1 MPDKEMSQAERIVAH
16 NEALVKA
23 MNRAVRPLR
32 QDGYTNLLNRYG
44 TSKDIQENYKFQR
57 EPMVP
62 DNVLTDFYEGNGL
75 FAKVIDAP
83 AEEAVKHGFTLKDV
97 SDSKIEDFYEE
108 ALDELDWEEK
118 AMTAIKWSRLFG
130 GSLAVML
137 VNDGRGLEEPLDWEN
152 IKSIDDIRI
161 FDRSLVQPEEITR
174 YRYDPKGEPFS
185 TRGSRL
191 GFPEHYYVTSKHGNF
206 TVHDS
211 RCLVFQN
218 GVLPE
223 NTTNSNYEM
232 WGMPEYVR
240 IHRAIRDAE
249 VAHSSAPKMMERSV
263 QPVYKMKD
271 LANLLAT
278 DEGED
283 KVLKRMELIDMARGM
298 LNSLVIDSEGE
309 DYDFKSFTFT
319 GINDVLGASCSML
332 SAITN
337 IPQTILFGTTIGGL
351 STTDDTSMENY
362 YNFIERI
369 QKKMLR
375 SNLRYLLSVIFQAG
389 LHSGEIDEV
398 PPIKVEF
405 NPLWS
410 LSDSEQRDID
420 LKDAQIALTKA
431 QTTQVYVDMQA
442 IDPSEVRKKL
452 ADSDEFVVEQI
463 LDEVE
468 DDVSLEDI
476 IMSTEEEMNGAQ
488 YGTEESVEEHKI
500 DKPNNGRAP
509 IAAPN
514 ATRLPEDMDVDA
526 QIENADAQ
534 AENDVKPGGVGIVV
548 VKDGM
553 ILCGT
558 RHNDTGY
565 GLICGPGGHI
575 DEGET
580 PEQAAMRETE
590 EEFGIK
596 PKNLVFIGHG
606 PLEPETGFAPYI
618 YFCDEFEGEPSC
630 DDLEMVAPKFRTL
643 EELKDLDASL
653 FPAFK
658 DGVILFIN
666 QLGIDSHNDEA
677 DTHDDGG
684 AGSGNHGH
692 EGVKGQVGGSLPN
705 GGDPGLSNISYV
717 ESAKIIKDYGVG
729 SKIKTSKKGVE
740 KTFVKTGDNSWVEDG
755 DSTGKK
761 FNDLM
766 VGSRCYKAEVNVY
779 AKVKEKHTTPE
790 LVEEAEKKIDKPKTQ
805 SEKYKK
811 LDESINEVKNS
822 SMDKSEKA
830 EAYKKLLDDCE
841 TGTTFCLKFTEMR
854 KGNDPEYPYEFIDFE
869 GKTVNQ
875 VKKEHVEWDIDNY
888 ADQDNCLTFFDKKAQ
903 VDERKQCVEKMKN
916 SGEFSVSDSVHSL
929 KEGKIT
935 ANSDNFGEAGDYI
948 IYRNGTVGD
957 KGMVFFSPKKEGAD
971 LYSDNHNGR
980 NTEEYEVTLKKPLV
994 VRAETDVAC
1003 VKAAYNEL
1011 HPDKPFKGELTSG
1024 KWISTDKANASA
1036 LNNGVGGYDSIV
1048 YIINGKPSEVQI
1060 SGKMAKGNVIKTG
1073 EYTTTDWSRSGY
1085 TYEEAVMRGYIDS
1098 SAKDYK
1104 KVNGDSHND
1113 GGPGSGN
1120 HNHEGVKGQVGG
1132 SAPAG
1137 SDPVPM
1143 KGVSDNTASLVKK
1156 RKENLHG
1163 FGMSGD
1169 EKAEARKELVS
1180 SLEKD
1185 GAKVSYNEEYD
1196 SYSVFAPNCSLQ
1208 ECRDMECA
1216 LNFSN
1221 FAKTSENEYIAKCR
1235 EENVDPLLHSD
1246 KNEVPQNFLKNSDG
1260 TQVYQNLNSRSVLTN
1275 DEIME
1280 YSSTDKDLNPKGNK
1294 AFEDSTNNAIESMS
1308 PEERNAVTDYTSQY
1322 GVNYSRVNNYLNGTN
1337 PDDAMAKANA
1347 ELLDKA
1353 LDHEIGAPVTVYR
1366 GEQDLSHIDPK
1377 LNAALRKIEKGDYSQ
1392 AEKIK
1397 KGLEG
1402 KEVEVP
1408 VVCSTSI
1415 GGSVQGF
1422 NQLPVQFILKAPA
1435 DAKGVNITELSKYGG
1450 SKDPLSSMFGSGSYE
1465 SEIAF
1470 KPGMKYKIDR
1480 VDFNLTNN
1488 GKKQIGQVFVTATVL
1503 TGSNRN
1509 DGGPG
1514 SGNFNHEGIPGQ
1526 VGGSV
1531 GKMEKL
1537 AQGYDDPKSFVKAN
1551 VKTLKE
1557 NGISTMKAA
1566 TECWKDGMYA
1576 KDIEYKDIG
1585 KENAVDIIKEN
1596 IPANISHG
1604 WFVEADSSYK
1614 GKIENIALTNDDVR
1628 NAGLNIAYDNYKVF
1642 SGKDISYE
1650 EFLNSDIKVY
1660 RGKNSEKFVEGDDV
1674 LSFTYDRKV
1683 AEKFGSNV
1691 LEETIKP
1698 IQTIGSYQTTGEHE
1712 ILVRRKQTNAKEFGN
1727 DSIDDEKISY
1737 TDTNILPETIDKYA
1751 NSATIKSKDITEDGG
1766 PGSGRY
1772 PKGSGN
1778 SKFSES
1784 TYKKTIIGTKTVDG
1798 KKVKSIHP
1806 HAIKRMTSRNIYP
1819 NNVKAALKKGKAS
1832 KGNVDGRTEYLF
1844 NGTKAIIQD
1853 KNGMLLTA
1861 IYVGKR
1867 K

>member
-97 SDSKIEDFYEE
+97 SDSKIEDFYVE

-130 GSLAVML
+130 GSIAVML

-174 YRYDPKGEPFS
+174 YKYDPKGEPFS

-298 LNSLVIDSEGE
+298 LNSLIIDSEGE

-442 IDPSEVRKKL
+442 IYPSEVRKKL
-452 ADSDEFVVEQI
+452 ADSDEFIVEQI

-488 YGTEESVEEHKI
+488 YGTEESVEEHKV
-500 DKPNNGRAP
+500 DEPNNGRAP

-653 FPAFK
+653 YPAFK

-684 AGSGNHGH
+684 AGSGNHG
-692 EGVKGQVGGSLPN
+692 
-705 GGDPGLSNISYV
+705 
-717 ESAKIIKDYGVG
+717 
-729 SKIKTSKKGVE
+729 
-740 KTFVKTGDNSWVEDG
+740 
-755 DSTGKK
+755 
-761 FNDLM
+761 
-766 VGSRCYKAEVNVY
+766 
-779 AKVKEKHTTPE
+779 
-790 LVEEAEKKIDKPKTQ
+790 
-805 SEKYKK
+805 
-811 LDESINEVKNS
+811 
-822 SMDKSEKA
+822 
-830 EAYKKLLDDCE
+830 
-841 TGTTFCLKFTEMR
+841 
-854 KGNDPEYPYEFIDFE
+854 
-869 GKTVNQ
+869 
-875 VKKEHVEWDIDNY
+875 
-888 ADQDNCLTFFDKKAQ
+888 
-903 VDERKQCVEKMKN
+903 
-916 SGEFSVSDSVHSL
+916 
-929 KEGKIT
+929 
-935 ANSDNFGEAGDYI
+935 
-948 IYRNGTVGD
+948 
-957 KGMVFFSPKKEGAD
+957 
-971 LYSDNHNGR
+971 
-980 NTEEYEVTLKKPLV
+980 
-994 VRAETDVAC
+994 
-1003 VKAAYNEL
+1003 
-1011 HPDKPFKGELTSG
+1011 
-1024 KWISTDKANASA
+1024 
-1036 LNNGVGGYDSIV
+1036 
-1048 YIINGKPSEVQI
+1048 
-1060 SGKMAKGNVIKTG
+1060 
-1073 EYTTTDWSRSGY
+1073 
-1085 TYEEAVMRGYIDS
+1085 
-1098 SAKDYK
+1098 
-1104 KVNGDSHND
+1104 
-1113 GGPGSGN
+1113 
-1120 HNHEGVKGQVGG
+1120 HEGVKGQVGG

-1221 FAKTSENEYIAKCR
+1221 FAKTSESEYIAKCR

-1275 DEIME
+1275 DEIIE

-1377 LNAALRKIEKGDYSQ
+1377 LNAALRKVEKGDYSQ

-1422 NQLPVQFILKAPA
+1422 NQLPVQFIFKAPA

-1450 SKDPLSSMFGSGSYE
+1450 SKDTLSSMFGSGSYE

-1480 VDFNLTNN
+1480 VDFNLTTT
-1488 GKKQIGQVFVTATVL
+1488 GKKRNGQIFITATVL
-1503 TGSNRN
+1503 TDSSRN

-1727 DSIDDEKISY
+1727 DSVDDEKNSY

-1806 HAIKRMTSRNIYP
+1806 HAMKRMTSRNIYP

-1853 KNGMLLTA
+1853 NNGMLLTA